1 MALIP
6 QIGNSGE
13 INAVPQETAS
23 TASLKRFLR
32 LTIPNILSNVT
43 VPLTGLADTIMLGHL
58 PDVSILA
65 GVALGAVIFDYVYWT
80 FGFLRMGTTGLTAQ
94 AMGRRDQG
102 EVFNLLY
109 RGLLIGGI
117 IGLSILILQYPLMK
131 VAFALLSGSPDVEAA
146 GQAYFSARIWAAPA
160 TLCNFAFLGW
170 YLGREESHLALYMTM
185 AANVSN
191 VILNYIFLYQF
202 YLGAFGAGLG
212 TAISQ
217 YFQLF
222 IALLIFRSKQPRPQP
237 SRQTLL
243 DRKKL
248 SHMLRL
254 NIDILIRTVCLI
266 SAFAIFTNFG
276 AKLGTVVLAANS
288 ILLRFL
294 DIAAYF
300 IDGAAFATE
309 SLAGIF
315 YGERNRAALRKL
327 LMQALFLGEL
337 FALGFI
343 VVIALWPEPIFRG
356 MTSHDNVIALLR
368 EYDHWFMLAL
378 IFGAVAYIYDGFFIG
393 LTRGRTLRNAML
405 ISFFVGFLPWA
416 VLAVQWNNNHWLWAS
431 LVVFMVFRDVT
442 LFWPSRKLIESRE

>member
-1 MALIP
+1 M
-6 QIGNSGE
+6 
-13 INAVPQETAS
+13 PQETAS

-94 AMGRRDQG
+94 AMGRRDQE
-102 EVFNLLY
+102 EVFHLLY

-185 AANVSN
+185 VANVSN
-191 VILNYIFLYQF
+191 VILNYIFLYLF
-202 YLGAFGAGLG
+202 HLGAFGAGLG

-217 YFQLF
+217 YFQLV

-327 LMQALFLGEL
+327 LMQALLLGEL

-368 EYDHWFMLAL
+368 EYDYWFMLAL

-416 VLAVQWNNNHWLWAS
+416 ILAVRSNNNHGLWAS

-442 LFWPSRKLIESRE
+442 LFWPSRKLIEGKE

>member
-1 MALIP
+1 ME
-6 QIGNSGE
+6 NSPS
-13 INAVPQETAS
+13 A
-23 TASLKRFLR
+23 ASLKRFMR

-94 AMGRRDQG
+94 AMGRRDTH
-102 EVFNLLY
+102 EVFSLLY
-109 RGLLIGGI
+109 RGLLIGGT
-117 IGLSILILQYPLMK
+117 IGLVILLVQYPLMK
-131 VAFALLSGSPDVEAA
+131 LAFALLSGSPEVEAA

-170 YLGREESHLALYMTM
+170 YLGREESHQALYMTL
-185 AANVSN
+185 AANLSN

-202 YLGAFGAGLG
+202 QLGAFGAGLG
-212 TAISQ
+212 TMISQ
-217 YFQLF
+217 YIQLL
-222 IALLIFRSKQPRPQP
+222 IAFLIFRGKQPRPRP
-237 SRQTLL
+237 SRQSLL
-243 DRKKL
+243 DRARL
-248 SHMLRL
+248 HHMLKL
-254 NIDILIRTVCLI
+254 NMDILIRTVCLI

-276 AKLGTVVLAANS
+276 AKLGTVILAANS

-315 YGERNRAALRKL
+315 WGERNRAALRKL
-327 LMQALFLGEL
+327 LLQALALGEL

-343 VVIALWPEPIFRG
+343 AVIAVWPEPVFRA
-356 MTSHDNVIALLR
+356 MTSHAEVISLLQQ
-368 EYDHWFMLAL
+368 YDHWFMLAL
-378 IFGAVAYIYDGFFIG
+378 MFGAVAYIYDGFFIG
-393 LTRGRTLRNAML
+393 LTRGRTLRNAMV
-405 ISFFVGFLPWA
+405 ISFLVGFLPWA
-416 VLAVQWNNNHWLWAS
+416 LLAVYQNNNHWLWAS
-431 LVVFMVFRDVT
+431 LVLFMIFRDVT
-442 LFWPSRKLIESRE
+442 LFIPSRKLIRP